1 MSLETYTDP
10 VAKLLTYGD
19 CSQMDLQQWPNYP
32 EEVGLTSVDIPE
44 LIRMAT
50 DPIFW
55 ELDSEQVEIW
65 APIHAWRSLGQLK
78 AEAASAPLTELLRID
93 IDWVTEELPKVYAMI
108 GPTAIPALS
117 DYLADDSQDSW
128 NKVIASSSL
137 RQIAQE
143 HPDCQDACVTPILQ
157 QLETFEDNEIELNT
171 MLISDLIDLKVVE
184 AAPLIEQIFAAE
196 KVDEVMIGTWAGVQ
210 VELGLKQEADFSPEE
225 LRPKFPPYLTEMREM
240 LELRSTAIQNSK
252 GFGTAP
258 QPKAKKGKKKKK

>member
-19 CSQMDLQQWPNYP
+19 CSQMDLRQWPNYL
-32 EEVGLTSVDIPE
+32 EEVGLTSADIPE

-55 ELDSEQVEIW
+55 ELDSERIEVW

-78 AEAASAPLTELLRID
+78 AEAASAPLIELFHID
-93 IDWVTEELPKVYAMI
+93 IDWVSEELPEVYAMI
-108 GPTAIPALS
+108 GPAAVPALS
-117 DYLADDSQDSW
+117 DYLANDSQDPW
-128 NKVIASSSL
+128 NRVTASSSL
-137 RQIAQE
+137 RQIAQKY
-143 HPDCQDACVTPILQ
+143 PDHQDACVTPILQ
-157 QLETFEDNEIELNT
+157 QLEAFEDNEIELNT
-171 MLISDLIDLKVVE
+171 MLISDLMDLKVVE

-196 KVDEVMIGTWAGVQ
+196 KVDEFMIGTWAAIQ

-225 LRPKFPPYLTEMREM
+225 LKPKFSQYLTEVGKM
-240 LELRSTAIQNSK
+240 LELRKTTVQNSK
-252 GFGTAP
+252 GFGTAS